1 MTSTINFVDLAN
13 KMTILKEMHASPT
26 NTKTERKRYVEL
38 RKEISSLLV
47 PLFMDLNETDMLL
60 LWTKRDDGT
69 SSLDTLEFNGLN
81 SAMQMSIKD

>member
-13 KMTILKEMHASPT
+13 KMTILKEMHAAHASPT
-26 NTKTERKRYVEL
+26 NTETERKRYVEL

-60 LWTKRDDGT
+60 LWTNTGITGIRGR
-69 SSLDTLEFNGLN
+69 L
-81 SAMQMSIKD
+81 